1 MAISSVEPKS
11 ISAKTIRNRSFT
23 GVQHDVFHDIER
35 GQILCR
41 KCGLVFETS
50 VIMPQWSTPRI
61 YDQEGSNIRRNNLN
75 SENQALKRA
84 LKYNKNKEWK
94 ERKRKIGN
102 WELRRLTS
110 INHYGKNVLKFAL
123 YLFEKAILLEDF
135 KFKYVTLIS
144 CVCFYY
150 SARFYCFSASIR
162 EICQDNAY
170 SVKLFNNYYYIL
182 IQKLKLRGMNMNL
195 VDNIP
200 KICSDLK
207 LEEEAIQKAK
217 QIRKK
222 FIEKNN
228 VSGLNNCGIDAAAI
242 YLACRILHKNLS
254 QKVISKAANVSDIT
268 LRSRLRKMRE
278 ICQKCSQTIQN
289 KSFYIFELLN

>member
-1 MAISSVEPKS
+1 MAISSIKPKS
-11 ISAKTIRNRSFT
+11 RTTQTIKTQSLPC
-23 GVQHDVFHDIER
+23 VKHDIFHDIFR
-35 GQILCR
+35 GEMICR
-41 KCGLVFETS
+41 RCGLVFETS

-61 YDQEGSNIRRNNLN
+61 YEQEGSKIRKHTLN

-102 WELRRLTS
+102 WELKRLTS
-110 INHYGKNVLKFAL
+110 INHYGQNVLKYAH
-123 YLFEKAILLEDF
+123 YLFNKAILLEDF
-135 KFKYVTLIS
+135 KFKYVILITR
-144 CVCFYY
+144 VCFYY

-162 EICQDNAY
+162 EICQDNAH
-170 SVKLFNNYYYIL
+170 SVKLFNRYYYIL
-182 IQKLKLRGMNMNL
+182 IQKLKLRGLNMIL

-200 KICSDLK
+200 KICSNLK

-217 QIRKK
+217 QIRKIY
-222 FIEKNN
+222 IEKNN
-228 VSGLNNCGIDAAAI
+228 VSGLNNCGINAAAI
-242 YLACRILHKNLS
+242 YLACRILHINLS

-278 ICQKCSQTIQN
+278 IYQKCS
-289 KSFYIFELLN
+289 

>member
-1 MAISSVEPKS
+1 MAITIVESKS
-11 ISAKTIRNRSFT
+11 RSAKAIRNRSIT
-23 GVQHDVFHDIER
+23 DVQHDIYHDIER

-61 YDQEGSNIRRNNLN
+61 YDLERSNIRRNTLN
-75 SENQALKRA
+75 SESQALKRA
-84 LKYNKNKEWK
+84 LKYNRNKEWK
-94 ERKRKIGN
+94 ERKTKIGN

-110 INHYGKNVLKFAL
+110 INHYGQNVLKYAQ

-144 CVCFYY
+144 RVCFYY
-150 SARFYCFSASIR
+150 SARFYKFSASMKKL
-162 EICQDNAY
+162 CQDNAY
-170 SVKLFNNYYYIL
+170 SIKLFGRYYYIL
-182 IQKLKLRGMNMNL
+182 IQKLKLKRMNMIL

-200 KICSDLK
+200 KICSNLK
-207 LEEEAIQKAK
+207 LAEEVVQKAK
-217 QIRKK
+217 QIRNIY
-222 FIEKNN
+222 IEKNN
-228 VSGLNNCGIDAAAI
+228 VSGLNNCGINAAAI

-278 ICQKCSQTIQN
+278 IYQKCS
-289 KSFYIFELLN
+289 